1 MDNHN
6 ITLIG
11 MAGVGKSTI
20 GKRLAK
26 ALDMEFID
34 TDNLIEKKEMRI
46 IPDIIEHDG
55 EDAFKSIEKD
65 CIISLNMKNSII
77 STGGSVIY
85 DKDVMKHLRMI
96 SKIVYLHAEFD
107 SIHKRIGSKNT
118 RRLVTNGTNSLEELY
133 NSRLPLYNKYADII
147 IDAEKDPKETVDDII
162 QKIKG

>member
-1 MDNHN
+1 MGNQN

-26 ALDMEFID
+26 ALDMEVID
-34 TDNLIEKKEMRI
+34 TDNLIEKKEKRI
-46 IPDIIEHDG
+46 IPDIIKHDG

-65 CIISLNMKNSII
+65 YIISLNIKNSII

-85 DKDVMKHLRMI
+85 DIEVMNHLKSI
-96 SKIVYLHAEFD
+96 SIIIYLHAGFD

-147 IDAEKDPKETVDDII
+147 IDTKKDPKETVDDII
-162 QKIKG
+162 QKIKE

>member
-1 MDNHN
+1 MDHQN

-20 GKRLAK
+20 GKILAK
-26 ALDMEFID
+26 SRDMEFID

-65 CIISLNMKNSII
+65 CIISLNLKNSII

-85 DKDVMKHLRMI
+85 DIDVMNHLKSI
-96 SKIVYLHAEFD
+96 SKIVSLHAGFD
-107 SIHKRIGSKNT
+107 AIHKRIGSKNT

-133 NSRLPLYNKYADII
+133 NSRLHLYNKYADII

-162 QKIKG
+162 QKLKR